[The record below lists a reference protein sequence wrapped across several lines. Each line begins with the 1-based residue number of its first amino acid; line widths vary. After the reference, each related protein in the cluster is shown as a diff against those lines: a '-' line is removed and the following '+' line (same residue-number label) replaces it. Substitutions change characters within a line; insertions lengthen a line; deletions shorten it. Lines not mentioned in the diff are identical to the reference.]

1 MEFVHT
7 DELQKDGL
15 SSSAKKLGEP
25 IRQAIP
31 LLPPFQPAE
40 TRSHDPVEGHYQS
53 SDSQSAAL
61 VNCQELETP
70 TVSRN
75 PSFDFY

>member
-1 MEFVHT
+1 MEFIHT

-40 TRSHDPVEGHYQS
+40 ARSHDPMERDYQS

-61 VNCQELETP
+61 VDCQEVETP